1 MGKLQ
6 MIIINRMIE
15 EPSIHRPERRS
26 AKVTPTHKR
35 RYAVC
40 KHHTIQNRSVSLAP
54 YRLATA
60 GFSPL
65 TFTGQGRELNPYVGG
80 VVPSATVT
88 PPRHMATG

>member
-60 GFSPL
+60 GFSPF
-65 TFTGQGRELNPYVGG
+65 TFTGQGRELNPRVEK
-80 VVPSATVT
+80 VCP
-88 PPRHMATG
+88 